1 MLTQLFPKV
10 HAQYT
15 SSPVAPLLESFA
27 DWLATEGYV
36 NSTIR
41 VFLFHLRRA
50 LEQAG
55 SCSSTRRFVAS
66 DVDAFFKPW
75 TGDQTSRS
83 VKRVFQRFL
92 LTHDQVTVEPDSMN
106 FAPVLRDYATYLR
119 VTRGLAKKTIKNHLV
134 SISAFLS
141 FASPH
146 DHALDALT
154 PHAIEAF
161 LISLAKHAKR
171 QSIDLTVSHLRT
183 FFRFCHDRGDITQR
197 LDHID
202 RACTYRGE
210 LPPRALPWNLV
221 SSFLSSIDRTGRT
234 GCRDYTILYLLA
246 HYGLRPSEAASLGI
260 DAIDWKA
267 KTLRVEQSKNRSILD
282 LPLSDE
288 ALQVLRD
295 YLADNRP
302 ASPHRHLFLC
312 AKAPVH
318 GLTNH
323 AIARI
328 YKVHA
333 QRSGLPLYGSS
344 VYSLRHSFA
353 MRLMERGVAVKTI
366 GDLLGHHTLQST
378 CTYLRLHVEALREVA
393 LPLPAGSD
401 RGECHEDF

>member
-15 SSPVAPLLESFA
+15 SSPVAPLLESFG

-41 VFLFHLRRA
+41 VFLFHLREA

-83 VKRVFQRFL
+83 VNRVFQRFL
-92 LTHDQVTVEPDSMN
+92 RAHDQLTVEPGSMN
-106 FAPVLRDYATYLR
+106 FAPVLRDYAAHLR
-119 VTRGLAKKTIKNHLV
+119 ETRGLARKTIENHLL

-141 FASPH
+141 FASPQ
-146 DHALDALT
+146 DNALNTLT
-154 PHAIEAF
+154 PHAIEAY

-183 FFRFCHDRGDITQR
+183 FFRYCHDRGDIAQR
-197 LDHID
+197 LDYID

-221 SSFLSSIDRTGRT
+221 SRLLSSIDRTGRT

-246 HYGLRPSEAASLGI
+246 HYGLRPSEAASLVI
-260 DAIDWKA
+260 DAIDWTA
-267 KTLRVEQSKNRSILD
+267 KTLRVAQSKNHSILD
-282 LPLSDE
+282 LPLCDE

-295 YLADNRP
+295 YLTDARP
-302 ASPHRHLFLC
+302 ASPHRYLFLC

-328 YKVHA
+328 YKAHA

-366 GDLLGHHTLQST
+366 GDLLGHHTLQS
-378 CTYLRLHVEALREVA
+378 LRLHVEALREVA